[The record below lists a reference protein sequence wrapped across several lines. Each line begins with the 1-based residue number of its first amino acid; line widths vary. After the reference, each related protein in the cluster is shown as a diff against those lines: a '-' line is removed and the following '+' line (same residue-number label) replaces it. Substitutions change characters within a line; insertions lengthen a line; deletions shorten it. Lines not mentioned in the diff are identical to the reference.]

1 VALNL
6 CTPKTKK
13 AADRSK
19 AVCVTADLLERFF
32 ETRPSWLAAL
42 GLDQLSV
49 RTKHPLGESAPVAVI
64 VGRGDGGIPLGFV
77 KLALPPNA
85 VADFVAKIL

>member
-1 VALNL
+1 M
-6 CTPKTKK
+6 
-13 AADRSK
+13 
-19 AVCVTADLLERFF
+19 
-32 ETRPSWLAAL
+32 

-85 VADFVAKIL
+85 VADFVVKIL